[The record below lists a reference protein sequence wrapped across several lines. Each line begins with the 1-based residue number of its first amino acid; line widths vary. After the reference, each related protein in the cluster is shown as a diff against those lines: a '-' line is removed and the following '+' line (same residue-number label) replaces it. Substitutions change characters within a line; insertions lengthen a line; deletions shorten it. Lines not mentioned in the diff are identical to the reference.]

1 MGKTIIWTHQADAEL
16 NEAFLD
22 LLEQS
27 KSIEITTRIITVV
40 YESTTI
46 LATDPEIYKLDTLKE
61 NNKGNIR
68 AYEKHIY
75 RISYL
80 IEEEAVYIIRVRYAK
95 KNLWNINGWHNNKSG
110 HFSILKYSL
119 YNY

>member
-27 KSIEITTRIITVV
+27 ESLETTTRVITEI
-40 YESTTI
+40 YESASI
-46 LATDPEIYKLDTLKE
+46 LATNPEVYKLDTLKK

-68 AYEKHIY
+68 AYEKNTY

-80 IEEEAVYIIRVRYAK
+80 VEEEAVYIIRVRYARK
-95 KNLWNINGWHNNKSG
+95 EP
-110 HFSILKYSL
+110 LKY
-119 YNY
+119 

>member
-1 MGKTIIWTHQADAEL
+1 MGKTIVWTHQADAEL

-27 KSIEITTRIITVV
+27 ESLETTMRIITEI
-40 YESTTI
+40 YESASI
-46 LATDPEIYKLDTLKE
+46 LATNPEIYKLDTLKE

-68 AYEKHIY
+68 AYEKHTY

-80 IEEEAVYIIRVRYAK
+80 IEEEAVYIIRVRYARK
-95 KNLWNINGWHNNKSG
+95 EPLE
-110 HFSILKYSL
+110 Y
-119 YNY
+119 

>member
-16 NEAFLD
+16 NEAFLE

-27 KSIEITTRIITVV
+27 ESIEITTKVITEV
-40 YESTTI
+40 YESTSI
-46 LATDPEIYKLDTLKE
+46 LATSPEIYKLDTLKE

-68 AYEKHIY
+68 AYEKHTY

-80 IEEEAVYIIRVRYAK
+80 VEEKAIYIIRVRYARK
-95 KNLWNINGWHNNKSG
+95 EPLE
-110 HFSILKYSL
+110 Y
-119 YNY
+119 

>member
-1 MGKTIIWTHQADAEL
+1 MGKTVIWTHQADAEL

-27 KSIEITTRIITVV
+27 ESIKTTIRIITEI
-40 YESTTI
+40 YESASI
-46 LATDPEIYKLDTLKE
+46 LATNPEIYKLDNLKE

-68 AYEKHIY
+68 SYEKHTY

-80 IEEEAVYIIRVRYAK
+80 IEEKAIYIIRVRYARK
-95 KNLWNINGWHNNKSG
+95 EPLE
-110 HFSILKYSL
+110 Y
-119 YNY
+119 

>member
-22 LLEQS
+22 LLEKS
-27 KSIEITTRIITVV
+27 ASIETATRIITEIF
-40 YESTTI
+40 ESTLI
-46 LATDPEIYKLDTLKE
+46 LESNPEIYKLDSLKE

-68 AYEKHIY
+68 AYQKNTY

-80 IEEEAVYIIRVRYAK
+80 IEEEAVYILRVRYARK
-95 KNLWNINGWHNNKSG
+95 EPLE
-110 HFSILKYSL
+110 Y
-119 YNY
+119 

>member
-1 MGKTIIWTHQADAEL
+1 MGKIIIWTHQAESEL

-27 KSIEITTRIITVV
+27 ESLELTKRIISEI
-40 YESTTI
+40 YESVSI
-46 LATDPEIYKLDTLKE
+46 LSTNPEIYKLDTLKE

-68 AYEKHIY
+68 AYEKHSY

-80 IEEEAVYIIRVRYAK
+80 IEVDTIYIVRLRFARKEPLEY
-95 KNLWNINGWHNNKSG
+95 
-110 HFSILKYSL
+110 
-119 YNY
+119 

>member
-16 NEAFLD
+16 NEAFLE

-27 KSIEITTRIITVV
+27 ESLETTTRIITEI

-46 LATDPEIYKLDTLKE
+46 LATNPEIYKLDTLKH

-68 AYEKHIY
+68 AYEKHTY
-75 RISYL
+75 RITYL
-80 IEEEAVYIIRVRYAK
+80 VEETSVYIIRVRYARK
-95 KNLWNINGWHNNKSG
+95 EPLE
-110 HFSILKYSL
+110 Y
-119 YNY
+119 

>member
-1 MGKTIIWTHQADAEL
+1 MGKTIIWTHQAEAQL

-27 KSIEITTRIITVV
+27 QSIETTMRVITEIYQSV
-40 YESTTI
+40 SI
-46 LATDPEIYKLDTLKE
+46 LASNPEIYKLDALKE

-68 AYEKHIY
+68 AYEKLTY

-80 IEEEAVYIIRVRYAK
+80 IEEDAVYIIRIRYARK
-95 KNLWNINGWHNNKSG
+95 EPLD
-110 HFSILKYSL
+110 Y
-119 YNY
+119 

>member
-16 NEAFLD
+16 NEAFLE

-27 KSIEITTRIITVV
+27 ESIETTTRIITEV
-40 YESTTI
+40 YESASI
-46 LATDPEIYKLDTLKE
+46 LGTNPEIYKLDILKE

-68 AYEKHIY
+68 AYEKHTY

-80 IEEEAVYIIRVRYAK
+80 VEEKAIYIIRVRYARK
-95 KNLWNINGWHNNKSG
+95 EPLE
-110 HFSILKYSL
+110 Y
-119 YNY
+119 